1 MIFPLI
7 YFVLS
12 LVSSFSPP
20 RAFETGR
27 QKEICSRSPL
37 VFELLFLPS
46 FGLFSLVPSRALA
59 TSSSPLPSHS
69 LSPSLSLSEFLLP
82 SYVALSWRS
91 LSTSER
97 CCLTLSS
104 SAEALRLFSS
114 FQFLFLGGR
123 GRGK

>member
-1 MIFPLI
+1 MKSQKTEKQVIFPLI

-37 VFELLFLPS
+37 VFEFLFLPS

-59 TSSSPLPSHS
+59 TSSSPLPSLS
-69 LSPSLSLSEFLLP
+69 LSLPLSLPLPLSLSLS
-82 SYVALSWRS
+82 S
-91 LSTSER
+91 LS
-97 CCLTLSS
+97 LSLS
-104 SAEALRLFSS
+104 L
-114 FQFLFLGGR
+114 
-123 GRGK
+123 